1 MLALDFLGV
10 VFAGSMRFR
19 IEVPCVRA
27 PMICRVMCE
36 PKGLQQRLEL
46 EKDGIFATTKD
57 IR

>member
-1 MLALDFLGV
+1 MRALDFLGV
-10 VFAGSMRFR
+10 VFAGRMLFR
-19 IEVPCVRA
+19 VEVTRVRA
-27 PMICRVMCE
+27 PMICIIVRE